1 MSALVTTV
9 VLAGESTAC
18 VCVGCGNSP
27 PPNTGVTDPQTD
39 PKSPAAIEP
48 RDDEKR
54 FTSPDGWSF
63 VAPKTLERNS
73 APGTTGFAVYRP
85 PPAKRILNI
94 VLTTEPFD
102 GNVAAFVDK
111 ERAKIRI
118 VKEDRSAFGVTV
130 EETWSLG
137 EGEQGVA
144 LVLLA
149 VQNGVGIRLA
159 CLGRLSEFDGQRP
172 ICERALQSLRR

>member
-1 MSALVTTV
+1 M
-9 VLAGESTAC
+9 AC
-18 VCVGCGNSP
+18 VCVGCGKAP
-27 PPNTGVTDPQTD
+27 PPNMGAAEEKADAKP
-39 PKSPAAIEP
+39 PSMMPA

-54 FTSPDGWSF
+54 FTTDDGWSF
-63 VAPKTLERNS
+63 LAPKTFERNT

-85 PPAKRILNI
+85 PPTKPILNI
-94 VLTTEPFD
+94 ILTTEAFD

-118 VKEDRSAFGVTV
+118 VKETASGFGVTV

-137 EGEQGVA
+137 EGEQGIA

-159 CLGRLSEFDGQRP
+159 CLGRSSEFDTQRP
-172 ICERALQSLRR
+172 ICERALQSLAR